1 MKNSEI
7 NKMGS
12 GSMNFRTTGLGIG
25 LILAMFCLNIFA
37 QDVAES
43 LNKKNDINVSN
54 DSKESQTQKEAP
66 STGENNLITA
76 TTYAFSA
83 LNGVAL
89 EDMSTGT
96 TQLVA
101 ASQDDTASAVTNIGF
116 DFWFDGVRFT
126 QFSVNANG
134 LARLGATAVGTTFDN
149 SANGL
154 GSTVNA
160 PKIAPYFEDL
170 CTGTNG
176 NIRFKVV
183 GTAPSRKL
191 VVEWNNM
198 QVTRG
203 AGCAGAGGGTFQM
216 WLFES
221 SAAANPG
228 VIQFVYGNGI
238 VASNVADLGASIGLQ
253 SGAATNFAS
262 VTGTTDTVSYVG
274 ANNVNTAGL
283 PAGKS
288 YIFTPNIPLAPTG
301 LSFTGVTPTAI
312 TLNWTDNATNEFGYA
327 VYRSVDNVTF
337 TFAGQAAANATA
349 FADSGLLPSTNYF
362 YRVFAVTE
370 GALSSPALLGSQATA
385 APANDTCNGAGG
397 LWSAPATWTDG
408 SVPTISDNV
417 TIGAGCT
424 VTIDIASSGLNV
436 TVQNGGILQFE
447 QTTARTLTVAQN
459 VTIDAG
465 GTFRSNA
472 AGTVVTHVLSVGN
485 NLTNNGT
492 LDFSTNADTAGAG
505 ITFAAGATNVT
516 FSGTGATTDVRTITV
531 AKGAQATIVDL
542 TVSNFT
548 VRGVN
553 TDVAGYL
560 TITSGTFRIG
570 GTFTMTNR
578 TFPGPTYT
586 IPLLGG
592 LWMNNPNYTVAA
604 TASGTATNN
613 NGLFRMTQGV
623 YNIGLTGAD
632 GMGGGAGATF
642 IVEGG
647 TINATRFDPQSAV
660 SFTMSNGTFNIS
672 PTTGNTR
679 SNFGSFELFSTTS
692 SFNMSG
698 GTINLIQASVGA
710 TPIDWQVRS
719 NPFAVTGGVVNVGT
733 AATVTNF
740 NFRFAANAANT
751 VIDNTTNAKTVTAA
765 AQTLF
770 QGNLTINPGTTLAL
784 NGFLVAPAFASTLP
798 LTVTNN
804 GTITGNTTGSRL
816 YFLSSGPAVTYT
828 GTGIA
833 GTTALPLLSVDF
845 DAVGGVGLGGATNNL
860 ITNRVILFTGSV
872 TGANKI
878 ELGVGGTS
886 TGTVQIG
893 NTTTA
898 TNAGTFDAPF
908 TFNLGT
914 GGQVNS
920 YLRTTTSYTTGGE
933 INPARTL
940 TAMTV
945 DNNVSSLNIGGGNL
959 TVSGAMTLTN
969 GIVNTSAA
977 NTLIHNGAATRTNG
991 FVDGPLRRDY
1001 SAPGTYTYFVGEGA
1015 FSPVLANVTAVTATS
1030 SLTAEAF
1037 NATLSGFNPATA
1049 LSRNWDLNEVGDLT
1063 ADLSFT
1069 YDVDAN
1075 DVNGNEADY
1084 RVWRRESNGAITN
1097 LCPGAPCVNTATNTL
1112 GPITGVTQ
1120 FSRWTGAENIAPV
1133 AAEASI
1139 SGRVTAADGIGIRN
1153 AVIVVSGG
1161 NLTSPRTLRTSAFG
1175 YFMIEGLEV
1184 GETYVLTVNSKRFTF
1199 TNPNRIITLNENVAD
1214 ADFTAEAP

>member
-1 MKNSEI
+1 MRKKETKI
-7 NKMGS
+7 VDPQTIK
-12 GSMNFRTTGLGIG
+12 FRVIFY
-25 LILAMFCLNIFA
+25 ILAILLTAFNANIFA
-37 QDVAES
+37 QDAAEA
-43 LNKKNDINVSN
+43 LQRDGGIGLE
-54 DSKESQTQKEAP
+54 SKDDVKSQIPEEVF
-66 STGENNLITA
+66 SNNLITA
-76 TTYAFSA
+76 GTYAFTSA
-83 LNGVAL
+83 AGVAL

-96 TQLVA
+96 TQLVG
-101 ASQDDTASAVTNIGF
+101 ASADDTASAVTNIGF
-116 DFWFDGVRFT
+116 DFWYDGVRFT

-134 LARLGATAVGTTFDN
+134 LARLGATVVTTSFNN
-149 SANGL
+149 SSEGL
-154 GSTVNA
+154 GTVTNA

-176 NIRFKVV
+176 NVRFKVI

-221 SAAANPG
+221 SAAASPG

-262 VTGTTDTVSYVG
+262 VTGSTDTVSYAA
-274 ANNVNTAGL
+274 ANNTNTVGL

-301 LSFTGVTPTAI
+301 LNFTGVTATAM
-312 TLNWTDNATNEFGYA
+312 TVNWTDNATNEFGYA

-337 TFAGQAAANATA
+337 TFVGQTAANATA
-349 FADSGLLPSTNYF
+349 FPDSGLSPSTNYF
-362 YRVFAVTE
+362 YRVFAVSE
-370 GALSSPALLGSQATA
+370 GAFSSPALAGSQSSG
-385 APANDTCNGAGG
+385 APGNDTCNGAGG
-397 LWSAPATWTDG
+397 LWSATTTWTDG
-408 SVPTISDNV
+408 TVPTNIDNV
-417 TIGAGCT
+417 TIGSGCT
-424 VTIDIASSGLNV
+424 VTVDI
-436 TVQNGGILQFE
+436 
-447 QTTARTLTVAQN
+447 TTAVALN
-459 VTIDAG
+459 VTIDSG
-465 GTFRSNA
+465 GTLQSPTTGAVIN
-472 AGTVVTHVLSVGN
+472 N
-485 NLTNNGT
+485 NLTVGGSVTNNGT
-492 LDFSTNADTAGAG
+492 LDFSTNADTSAAILTFGAGAP
-505 ITFAAGATNVT
+505 NVT
-516 FSGTGATTDVRTITV
+516 FGGTGATTDVRAITV

-623 YNIGLTGAD
+623 YNVGLTGAD
-632 GMGGGAGATF
+632 GIGGGAGATF
-642 IVEGG
+642 VVEGG

-660 SFTMSNGTFNIS
+660 SFTMTNGTFNIS

-698 GTINLIQASVGA
+698 GTINLIQAAVGA

-719 NPFAVTGGVVNVGT
+719 NPMTVTGGVVNVGT

-740 NFRFAANAANT
+740 NFRFRSNAPNT
-751 VIDNTTNAKTVTAA
+751 VIDNTTNAKTLTAT

-770 QGNLTINPGTTLAL
+770 QGNLTINPGSTLAL

-804 GTITGNTTGSRL
+804 GTITGNITGSRL
-816 YFLSSGPAVTYT
+816 YFSSQGPAVTYT

-845 DAVGGVGLGGATNNL
+845 DSGGGVGLSGATNNL
-860 ITNRVILFTGSV
+860 ITNRVILFNGSV
-872 TGANKI
+872 TAANKL
-878 ELGVGGTS
+878 ELGVGGAS

-893 NTTTA
+893 NTTIP
-898 TNAGTFDAPF
+898 TNAGTFDVPF

-914 GGQVNS
+914 GGQVAS
-920 YLRTTTSYTTGGE
+920 YLRTTTTYTTGGE

-991 FVDGPLRRDY
+991 YVDGPLRREF
-1001 SAPGTYTYFVGEGA
+1001 SAPGVYTYFVGEGA
-1015 FSPVLANVTAVTATS
+1015 FSPVLANVTAATVNS

-1037 NATLSGFNPATA
+1037 NATLSGFNPATSI
-1049 LSRNWDLNEVGDLT
+1049 SRNWDLNETGDIT

-1069 YDVDAN
+1069 YDIDAN
-1075 DVNGNEADY
+1075 DVNGNESDY
-1084 RVWRRESNGAITN
+1084 RVWRREGSGAITN

-1112 GPITGVTQ
+1112 GPVLGVTQ
-1120 FSRWTGAENIAPV
+1120 FSRWTGAENLAPV
-1133 AAEASI
+1133 AAEASV

-1153 AVIVVSGG
+1153 ATIAVSGG
-1161 NLTSPRTLRTSAFG
+1161 NLTSPRYIRTSAFG
-1175 YFMIEGLEV
+1175 YYKIEGLEV

-1199 TNPNRIITLNENVAD
+1199 TNPSRIITLNENVAN
-1214 ADFTAEAP
+1214 ADFTADAP